1 MSGADSPAEAADEV
15 HEAEEA
21 EQRALEE
28 EERLRLKV
36 LAELQTS
43 GTVFRSA
50 PEDVLDYAVLLGMKL
65 DEDKELLWIADQALQ
80 SQDPEGWSQCES
92 PNGDL
97 YYVNDVTKQVLWQ
110 HPLDYQYQQMY
121 LEEKQATLPSR
132 LASPHTRCTCT
143 HVVTA
148 ATCARCACRSLLRRG
163 RKHYGK
169 SKLPSGPR
177 YSRGWPRC
185 PSTCGWA

>member
-121 LEEKQATLPSR
+121 LEEKQVTLPTR
-132 LASPHTRCTCT
+132 LASPSHPL
-143 HVVTA
+143 HMH
-148 ATCARCACRSLLRRG
+148 ARSYRRNVRTLRVSVLLRRG
-163 RKHYGK
+163 RK

-177 YSRGWPRC
+177 YVRGC